1 MNLHLDPWN
10 RKKAIVEL
18 LLDSM
23 LGSELCESSFVHGI
37 TVLLTLLQ
45 VHRDPQ
51 LLSSEPE
58 VLIFS

>member
-1 MNLHLDPWN
+1 MVLL
-10 RKKAIVEL
+10 KAIVEL

-58 VLIFS
+58 VLISS